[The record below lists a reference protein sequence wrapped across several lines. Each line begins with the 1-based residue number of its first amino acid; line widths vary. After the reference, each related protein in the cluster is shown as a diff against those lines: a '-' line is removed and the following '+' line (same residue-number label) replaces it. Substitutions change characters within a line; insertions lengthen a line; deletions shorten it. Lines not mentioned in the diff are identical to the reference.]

1 MTTRWL
7 DKLIKNIWNSYKS
20 KKNYFLFTYEDIRK
34 KTNKQVA
41 NQKKV
46 FQSIE
51 ILMCWDW
58 MEVGGT
64 PM

>member
-20 KKNYFLFTYEDIRK
+20 KKNYFLFTYKDIRK